1 MFQLAMY
8 VATIREMFRPGV
20 LWFLKDPND
29 PNFNAMRELLRRSL
43 SGLVRKLMTGIVLYG
58 SIIVGVIGGGIQL
71 ILFFD
76 HISIVLFGS
85 ATIFKVFPLRLE
97 Y

>member
-8 VATIREMFRPGV
+8 VATIREMLRPGV

-29 PNFNAMRELLRRSL
+29 PNFNAMRELMKRSL
-43 SGLVRKLMTGIVLYG
+43 AGLVRKLIIGIILYGTIILGVVGGGVQLIVLCD
-58 SIIVGVIGGGIQL
+58 SIAVKYLGPSTIGK
-71 ILFFD
+71 IL
-76 HISIVLFGS
+76 
-85 ATIFKVFPLRLE
+85 PLRLE